1 MNAFATLINAA
12 CEFIAAAMERVEQ
25 NAFGNYTPEDR
36 ASVQREA
43 AAIETEIR
51 QLAQLLDAV
60 QAIARMRAP
69 GIAQILRRRG
79 FAYEAE
85 HLDRLVRLADEIT
98 KSQENDADCA
108 WLPD

>member
-1 MNAFATLINAA
+1 MDAFATLTNAA
-12 CEFIAAAMERVEQ
+12 REFIAAAMERVEQ
-25 NAFGNYTPEDR
+25 NAFGDYTPEDR

-43 AAIETEIR
+43 AAIETEIG
-51 QLAQLLDAV
+51 QLEQLLDAV
-60 QAIARMRAP
+60 QTIAGMRAP

-98 KSQENDADCA
+98 KNQEK
-108 WLPD
+108 